1 MASPPMPAPTM
12 NAAGRL
18 RPGRLFGSSCSAD
31 SSGMS
36 AGTSDFKQFGFLML
50 EQFVHLCDV
59 SVGEVVEFPLRPVHF
74 VFTRVAALDELVQRV
89 LRVPADVADRDP
101 AVLGLVAGDL
111 DVFPAPFLGGFRAD
125 EPVGGPVI
133 GRVRA
138 P

>member
-12 NAAGRL
+12 NAAGRF
-18 RPGRLFGSSCSAD
+18 RPVRRFGFSGSAD

-101 AVLGLVAGDL
+101 AVLGLVAGGR
-111 DVFPAPFLGGFRAD
+111 DVFPAPCLRELPG
-125 EPVGGPVI
+125 GGPAA
-133 GRVRA
+133 GTLL
-138 P
+138 